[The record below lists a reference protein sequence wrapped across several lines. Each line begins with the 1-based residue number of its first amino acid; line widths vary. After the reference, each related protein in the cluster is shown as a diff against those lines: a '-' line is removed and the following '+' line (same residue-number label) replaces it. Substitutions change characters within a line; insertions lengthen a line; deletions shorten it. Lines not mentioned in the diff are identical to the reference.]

1 MSRRRFLFLAFIGFA
16 AYLILVIRLFYLQ
29 IIKGKLYKELSQK
42 NYVRKRIIYPQRGDI
57 LDRRG
62 EKIAQ
67 DVPKYMLFIDN
78 QKLQEEGNLKEVLE
92 NLKSIFNVQLDY
104 ESLRKRRSIEPILL
118 MELKTQEE
126 IDKFYNYSYKLPGVF
141 INTIPSRFYTQGE
154 ICAHVVGYVGYPTEK
169 HLQKYGDRI
178 STQSLVGMY
187 GLERAF
193 DQDLLGKVG
202 AEEVMVN
209 AVGKVIGNI
218 GYVEP
223 EKGNTLVLSIDVRI
237 QRIAYEVFRDSGH
250 KAGAVL
256 ILDSR
261 TGEVLAL
268 LSYPSFDP
276 NKISD
281 LWQAYSGDSLKP
293 LFNRALYAKYPPASV
308 IKPALGVALLEKGVS
323 PKEGVVCHGS
333 FELGNRDFFC
343 WNRSGHGWVNLHKA
357 IKEK

>member
-141 INTIPSRFYTQGE
+141 INT
-154 ICAHVVGYVGYPTEK
+154 
-169 HLQKYGDRI
+169 
-178 STQSLVGMY
+178 
-187 GLERAF
+187 
-193 DQDLLGKVG
+193 
-202 AEEVMVN
+202 
-209 AVGKVIGNI
+209 
-218 GYVEP
+218 
-223 EKGNTLVLSIDVRI
+223 
-237 QRIAYEVFRDSGH
+237 
-250 KAGAVL
+250 KAL
-256 ILDSR
+256 
-261 TGEVLAL
+261 
-268 LSYPSFDP
+268 
-276 NKISD
+276 
-281 LWQAYSGDSLKP
+281 
-293 LFNRALYAKYPPASV
+293 
-308 IKPALGVALLEKGVS
+308 
-323 PKEGVVCHGS
+323 
-333 FELGNRDFFC
+333 
-343 WNRSGHGWVNLHKA
+343 
-357 IKEK
+357 